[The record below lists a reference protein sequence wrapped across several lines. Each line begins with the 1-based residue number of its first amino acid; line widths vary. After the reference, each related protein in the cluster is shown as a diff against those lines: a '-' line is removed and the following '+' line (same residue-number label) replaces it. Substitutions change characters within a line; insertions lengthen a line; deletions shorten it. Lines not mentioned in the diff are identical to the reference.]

1 MFDVA
6 SLHRADLTR
15 AGAGEFL
22 MLTRC
27 LLQGRGRPTD
37 AAAVAKAAHAT
48 PRVLGILEKAAVPA
62 GDATTA
68 GWASELSDYRAIS
81 AAFIATMPGFSAF
94 DKIYGDGSFLRM
106 PLKVR
111 IAVGSTSGTMA
122 GVISALA
129 PMPIGEMSIAGTT
142 LEPTLVAGGLT
153 ITDELAMVTAPA
165 AIALLGDTLREAVG
179 LATDEKFI
187 SLITEGTDISSSPS
201 TGLGATQIV
210 ADLQDALAAVD
221 IRQRSKPYIIM
232 PGNVAKLLALTR
244 DAGGWLFPQLTPSG
258 GFIQGIPVAITDAVD
273 DKILVIDA
281 SQIVA
286 EQEALTYDV
295 ATHAT
300 LQLDNAPSSG
310 AQQVISLWQNNLRGL
325 RVRRWFGCQL
335 LRSTAVAIISDVTT
349 SA

>member
-1 MFDVA
+1 MSDLA
-6 SLHRADLTR
+6 TLNRANLVR
-15 AGAGEFL
+15 AGSGEFL

-27 LLQGRGRPTD
+27 LLQGRGRPAD
-37 AAAVAKAAHAT
+37 AAVVAKAAHAT
-48 PRVLGILEKAAVPA
+48 PRVLGILEKGAVPG
-62 GDATTA
+62 GDATTP
-68 GWASELSDYRAIS
+68 GWASELSDYRAIA

-94 DKIYGDGSFLRM
+94 DKIYGDGSFVRM

-111 IAVGSTSGTMA
+111 ISIGSTSGTAA

-129 PMPIGEMSIAGTT
+129 PVPIGEMSIAGTT
-142 LEPTLVAGGLT
+142 LEPVAIGGGLA
-153 ITDELAMVTAPA
+153 ITDELAMISSA
-165 AIALLGDTLREAVG
+165 AANSLLGDTLREAVG
-179 LATDEKFI
+179 VATDEKFI
-187 SLITEGTDISSSPS
+187 SLITEGTDISSSAS

-210 ADLQDALAAVD
+210 ADLQDALAAID
-221 IRQRSKPYIIM
+221 IRQRSKLYIIM
-232 PGNVAKLLALTR
+232 PGNVASVLALTR
-244 DAGGWLFPQLTPSG
+244 DAGGWLFPQLTPTG
-258 GFIQGIPVAITDAVD
+258 GSIQGVPVAITNAVD
-273 DKILVIDA
+273 DKILIVDG
-281 SQIVA
+281 SQIAA